1 MCNGNCKGRWRSNSS
16 TRESPEAAKAPA
28 TVIPAVATT
37 AALAVMGEEEAA
49 KVVTALTVSVSEDP
63 DADPMTVLPCA

>member
-1 MCNGNCKGRWRSNSS
+1 M
-16 TRESPEAAKAPA
+16 RESPEAAKAPA

-49 KVVTALTVSVSEDP
+49 KVVTAITVSVSEAP
-63 DADPMTVLPCA
+63 DADPITVFPCA

>member
-1 MCNGNCKGRWRSNSS
+1 
-16 TRESPEAAKAPA
+16 
-28 TVIPAVATT
+28 
-37 AALAVMGEEEAA
+37 MGEEEAA

>member
-1 MCNGNCKGRWRSNSS
+1 M
-16 TRESPEAAKAPA
+16 RESPEAAKAPA
-28 TVIPAVATT
+28 TVIPAVAIT

-63 DADPMTVLPCA
+63 DADPMTVFPCA